1 LDVFRSRLRDTVHE
15 MLAGLIDFQ
24 LQAGDN
30 VHPTLLNCSAADLT
44 THEPFASGR
53 RATLVVTSPPYPGI
67 HMLYHR
73 WQVDGRRETPAPY
86 WLANCEDGKG
96 ASFYNFADR
105 FAPADTYF
113 AESLRTLRAI
123 RKVMKTRGVCVQ
135 LVAFSKPREQ

>member
-73 WQVDGRRETPAPY
+73 WQVDGRRESPAPY
-86 WLANCEDGKG
+86 WLANCQDGQG
-96 ASFYNFADR
+96 NAYYNFADR
-105 FAPADTYF
+105 RPTAEDEYF
-113 AESLRTLRAI
+113 RQSLRTMHGI
-123 RKVMKTRGVCVQ
+123 RGVMRSGAWVIQ
-135 LVAFSKPREQ
+135 LVAFSDPNR